1 MEAYVQGRAGERV
14 KARQALR
21 KFEEASRK
29 RPLDRTPI
37 LIVIYVGMNEKD
49 KAFNLLQKAVSM
61 HSNLLPSIKVDPIY
75 DLLRDDPRFQE
86 LLRQVGL
93 AQ

>member
-1 MEAYVQGRAGERV
+1 
-14 KARQALR
+14 
-21 KFEEASRK
+21 
-29 RPLDRTPI
+29 
-37 LIVIYVGMNEKD
+37 MNEKD
-49 KAFNLLQKAVSM
+49 KAFNLLQKAVSV
-61 HSNLLPSIKVDPIY
+61 HSNLLPSIKVEPIY